1 MTTPAIPDTEELL
14 RRAADG
20 RGSAVEELFDRHRP
34 RLRQMIAVWI
44 DPRLS
49 PRLDPS
55 DVVQDTLVEAHGSL
69 ADFLRKRPLPFYP
82 WLRQMAW
89 NRLVDLHRR
98 HLLAGR
104 RSISREDPRGMAI
117 SDQSMERLSRKLTA
131 SHADPARRMIRKEL
145 AQRVRTA
152 LDRLPAA
159 AREILVLRHMEQL
172 SVKEIAVILGI
183 AEGTAKSRHFRA
195 LEQLRHLLAGD
206 RPGGAA

>member
-20 RGSAVEELFDRHRP
+20 RGSAIEELFDRHRP

-49 PRLDPS
+49 RRLDPS
-55 DVVQDTLVEAHGSL
+55 DVVQDALVEAHGSL

-89 NRLVDLHRR
+89 NRLVDQHRR

-117 SDQSMERLSRKLTA
+117 SDQSMERLSLQLTA

-195 LEQLRHLLAGD
+195 LEQLRHLLDGD
-206 RPGGAA
+206 RPRGTA